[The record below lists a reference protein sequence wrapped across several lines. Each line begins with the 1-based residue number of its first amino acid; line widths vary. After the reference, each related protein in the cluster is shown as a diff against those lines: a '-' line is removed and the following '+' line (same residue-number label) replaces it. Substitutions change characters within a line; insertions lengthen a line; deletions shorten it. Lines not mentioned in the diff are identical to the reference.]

1 METAA
6 DMYLPIART
15 SSLNEAI
22 SQYLF
27 GTSPR
32 KCSACEKPC
41 KRQCY
46 FNTLPPTLTIKLA
59 RGRSS
64 EKISILLEDELVLDD
79 FVDADK
85 KPELGEARFKLIGM
99 VVRPGAGD
107 TGHYWANVKKWGQWF
122 RCDDHMIQTVELADV
137 LRNDA
142 CLLFFTRMGFVPQ

>member
-1 METAA
+1 MET
-6 DMYLPIART
+6 
-15 SSLNEAI
+15 
-22 SQYLF
+22 Q
-27 GTSPR
+27 
-32 KCSACEKPC
+32 
-41 KRQCY
+41 
-46 FNTLPPTLTIKLA
+46 
-59 RGRSS
+59 
-64 EKISILLEDELVLDD
+64 EDELVLDD

-137 LRNDA
+137 LRSDA